1 MHKGLFFIILLSTGF
16 LHAENQIIQNYID
29 IALQNNLA
37 LKQQEF
43 SLDKSLAALREARGL
58 FLPSITINARYSR
71 AGGGRQINIPVGDL
85 VNPIY
90 QTLNQIL
97 QQPVFPESIPN
108 QTFLFLREKE
118 HETKISVF
126 QPLFQPEIYYNYK
139 INANIN
145 QIEKTKRDIF
155 RRQLIKDVKTAY
167 FNYLKTINILEII
180 GRTEELLEE
189 NLRVSQALFQNQKAT
204 KDVVFRAKSD
214 LSFLEQEKA
223 NAQKN
228 INLARSYFNFLLNRP
243 LDESIEEIQ
252 LDDIPIQPQIDIQ
265 QAEKMALT
273 HREELKQLG
282 FAVQAAQNA
291 VNISKSAFLPNV
303 IAVIDYGF
311 QGEEY
316 RFDEED
322 DFWMASAV
330 LRWNLFNGFKDRA
343 KIQQTTLEKR
353 KLETQ
358 NSEIVQQVRL
368 EVREAYQNL
377 MVSLKSITSAE
388 DRLSSAKKTF
398 EIVDKKYQL
407 GVISQ
412 IEYLDTRNNL
422 IEAEVN
428 QVITRFDLYIRQ
440 AEFERVL
447 APNKLENL

>member
-1 MHKGLFFIILLSTGF
+1 MLKVTFFIIFLFTGF
-16 LHAENQIIQNYID
+16 LHGENQIIQNYID

-37 LKQQEF
+37 LKQREF
-43 SLDKSLAALREARGL
+43 ALEKSLAALKEARGL
-58 FLPSITINARYSR
+58 FLPSITINARYSW
-71 AGGGRQINIPVGDL
+71 AGGGRLIDIPVGDL

-90 QTLNQIL
+90 QALNQIL
-97 QQPVFPESIPN
+97 QQPVFPENLPN
-108 QTFLFLREKE
+108 QSFLFFREKE

-139 INANIN
+139 INSNFS

-155 RRQLIKDVKTAY
+155 SRRLISDVKTAY

-180 GRTEELLEE
+180 ERTEELLTE
-189 NLRVSQALFQNQKAT
+189 NLRVSQILFRNQKAT

-214 LSFLEQEKA
+214 LSSLEQEKA

-228 INLARSYFNFLLNRP
+228 IIMAKSYFNFLLNRP
-243 LDESIEEIQ
+243 LDEDIETIQ
-252 LDDIPIQPQIDIQ
+252 LEDIPIQPQLNIQ
-265 QAEKMALT
+265 QAEKIALSN
-273 HREELKQLG
+273 REELKQLE
-282 FAVQAAQNA
+282 FAVEAAQNA
-291 VNISKSAFLPNV
+291 VNISKSAFLPDV
-303 IAVIDYGF
+303 FAAIDYGF

-316 RFDEED
+316 RFNEED

-330 LRWNLFNGFKDRA
+330 LRWNLFNGFQDRA
-343 KIQQTTLEKR
+343 KIQQTTLVKR

-358 NSEIVQQVRL
+358 NSEIVQQIQL

-377 MVSLKSITSAE
+377 IVSRKSIKSAE

-407 GVISQ
+407 GLIPQ
-412 IEYLDTRNNL
+412 IEYLDNRNNL

-428 QVITRFDLYIRQ
+428 QVIIRFDLYIRQ
-440 AEFERVL
+440 AEYERVL
-447 APNKLENL
+447 AQIKL